1 MAAVWVGNDDNS
13 PTRGVTGGTLP
24 AQIWKAAMLTAEKG
38 LPLHGLNRSPPEA
51 PHVTEEMLASEPSGQ
66 VMTGDDESGSTVA
79 RAEPP
84 PAEAEKPRH
93 RDAFGRVL
101 GWLFGS
107 DDDRAPERPAR

>member
-1 MAAVWVGNDDNS
+1 
-13 PTRGVTGGTLP
+13 LP

-51 PHVTEEMLASEPSGQ
+51 PHVQEELLASEPSGQ
-66 VMTGDDESGSTVA
+66 VIAGDDESSGALA

-84 PAEAEKPRH
+84 PPEMERPRH

-101 GWLFGS
+101 GWLFG
-107 DDDRAPERPAR
+107 DDDDQRAPARPER